1 MLCLK
6 GILVTFRDRIG
17 AYCHSMNTLLGKH
30 VITENQSATDP
41 SSLHVNVIGG
51 ELSPLLYR
59 KQLYLTPV
67 GVAVA

>member
-41 SSLHVNVIGG
+41 SRLHVNVIGG
-51 ELSPLLYR
+51 ELSPLL
-59 KQLYLTPV
+59 
-67 GVAVA
+67 